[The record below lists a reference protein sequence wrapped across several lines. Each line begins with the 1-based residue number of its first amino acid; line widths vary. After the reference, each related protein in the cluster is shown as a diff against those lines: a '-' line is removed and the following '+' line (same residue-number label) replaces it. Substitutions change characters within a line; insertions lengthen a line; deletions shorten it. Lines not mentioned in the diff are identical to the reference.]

1 MNGAPCPIRT
11 HDPCVARF
19 RITLCMNVRYSEE
32 VCMGLFAKTT
42 GSVHS
47 IDGLLVDLPNASTI
61 RVNKDGIRSDS
72 WIASTEAPAVS
83 AAV

>member
-1 MNGAPCPIRT
+1 
-11 HDPCVARF
+11 
-19 RITLCMNVRYSEE
+19 
-32 VCMGLFAKTT
+32 MGLFAKTT

-47 IDGLLVDLPNASTI
+47 IDGLLVDLPSASTI

-72 WIASTEAPAVS
+72 WITSTEAPAFS